1 MLEFDKYIYF
11 YFILQI
17 PVQFKIGSCDSGY
30 DQQINE
36 NKCAHCG
43 ARWSELFENHF
54 SFFKLRYSCNRICM
68 WNSSLTV
75 SKVSQASRFFISI
88 LIKYGILRNT
98 SVANNTLKLY

>member
-43 ARWSELFENHF
+43 AR
-54 SFFKLRYSCNRICM
+54 
-68 WNSSLTV
+68 
-75 SKVSQASRFFISI
+75 
-88 LIKYGILRNT
+88 
-98 SVANNTLKLY
+98 